1 MKRYI
6 FYSLILW
13 VLFCSGCREE
23 EIILSKPG
31 EAIDPV
37 TNLEYAIAESN
48 ATLTW
53 NLPANLPDDIIEPV
67 SVLIRVTEDGNAKG
81 SFVVEDAP
89 ESFTYSLY
97 DPSKTYRFTVKVQ
110 GAVDTSDPYR
120 SKLRISPGKT
130 VAF

>member
-6 FYSLILW
+6 FYSSIFC
-13 VLFCSGCREE
+13 VLLCSGCREE

-31 EAIDPV
+31 EPIDPV
-37 TNLEYAIAESN
+37 SNLEYAIADSS
-48 ATLTW
+48 ATLIW
-53 NLPANLPDDIIEPV
+53 ELPATFSDEIIKPV
-67 SVLIRVTEDGNAKG
+67 SVLIRISIDGQNAG
-81 SFVVEDAP
+81 TYILENAP
-89 ESFTYSLY
+89 ESYTYSPY
-97 DPSKTYRFTVKVQ
+97 DPSKTYRFTVKIQ